1 MSKIRSRNVKKKA
14 NLIQNKLVIYLL
26 LQGLLLILARQPYDI
41 GDRIAI
47 SHPSNDTSPS
57 GSTTWFVD
65 GITLFTTTVRN
76 AATNEVGTYDNGS
89 LASLRIINAARSPKA
104 VVYVKLKFGIDVPY
118 EKVKIFGTV
127 IEHFVKDRPREWI
140 KLVGFRAT
148 VVEADLG
155 YIGYVLVL
163 NHVESWQNVGAILQ
177 SQADV
182 ASFCLEVSKQMDM
195 RFIAPPMP
203 IDLNMENMYV
213 KNPSIVAASDVIE
226 EASEHVDAP
235 NLSNFEDPNGIQR
248 IQNLFRN
255 STKQDMD
262 LKKRN

>member
-1 MSKIRSRNVKKKA
+1 M
-14 NLIQNKLVIYLL
+14 
-26 LQGLLLILARQPYDI
+26 LLILARQPYDI

-47 SHPSNDTSPS
+47 SNPADDTSPN

-65 GITLFTTTVRN
+65 GISLFTTTVRN

-104 VVYVKLKFGIDVPY
+104 IVCITLKFGIDVPY
-118 EKVKIFGTV
+118 EKVKLFGTV
-127 IEHFVKDRPREWI
+127 IECFVKDRPREWI
-140 KLVGFRAT
+140 KLLGFRAT

-155 YIGYVLVL
+155 YIGYVIVL

-177 SQADV
+177 SKADV

-203 IDLNMENMYV
+203 IDLNMETMNV
-213 KNPSIVAASDVIE
+213 KNPSIVAAHDVIQ
-226 EASEHVDAP
+226 EAQEHMDAP
-235 NLSNFEDPNGIQR
+235 NLSNFQEPNGIER
-248 IQNLFRN
+248 ITNLFSN
-255 STKQDMD
+255 KTKQDKS
-262 LKKRN
+262 LKKKN